1 MSAAGQRSSP
11 DLAAADVLPPAS
23 ISVIVPVYNGE
34 AVLASC
40 LEPLRHMLREREIAE
55 IIVVDDG
62 STDASAWIATQ
73 GGAKVLPS
81 GGRLGPGGARNRGA
95 NVASGEVLW
104 FVDADVVVHPDAAR
118 VLRDVLERTG
128 AAAVF
133 GTYDEFPAATNF
145 LSQYKNLAHRHH
157 HVRAPRQAE
166 TFWAGCGA
174 VRADAFRRV
183 GGFDAERYRQ
193 PSIEDIELGIRLRRY
208 RYTIVIEPELQSRHL
223 KEWRFA
229 SLLRTD
235 IVQRAWPWAQLM
247 REHRIPPTL
256 NVSFGER
263 ARAGVAWLLALSI
276 GAFLARLAS
285 GWWPL
290 ALFAVAILAN
300 AKLFSLFRHANGTP
314 FALGAIAFHQFHY
327 LYASA
332 AFVACRLGW
341 TPAGARPTTTSDS
354 A

>member
-1 MSAAGQRSSP
+1 MNGPIDGARAAR
-11 DLAAADVLPPAS
+11 PPAS

-34 AVLASC
+34 RVLASC
-40 LEPLRHMLREREIAE
+40 LEPLRRMLRDREIAE
-55 IIVVDDG
+55 VIVVDDG
-62 STDASAWIATQ
+62 STDASAWVASQ
-73 GGAKVLPS
+73 GGAKTMPS
-81 GGRLGPGGARNRGA
+81 GGRLGPGGARNQGA
-95 NVASGEVLW
+95 SVASGDVLW

-118 VLRDVLERTG
+118 VLLG
-128 AAAVF
+128 AFSHGEVAAVF

-157 HVRAPRQAE
+157 HVRAGREAE

-174 VRADAFRRV
+174 VRADAFRRA
-183 GGFDAERYRQ
+183 GGFDAERYPE
-193 PSIEDIELGIRLRRY
+193 PSIEDIELGIRLRRHGY
-208 RYTIVIEPELQSRHL
+208 RILIEPELQARHL
-223 KEWRFA
+223 KAWHFGN
-229 SLLRTD
+229 LLRTD
-235 IVQRAWPWAQLM
+235 VVQRAWPWAELM

-263 ARAGVAWLLALSI
+263 LRAALAWALAIAI

-290 ALFAVAILAN
+290 ALFAAAILVN
-300 AKLFSLFRHANGTP
+300 AQLFALFRRANGTP
-314 FALGAIAFHQFHY
+314 FALGAVAFHQFHY

-341 TPAGARPTTTSDS
+341 KPGRPHPSSMSTS